1 MTVKMVILLL
11 EMSTSWYCVWLF
23 GIFSMIV
30 QSNAKPKTF
39 NIKRATIFIFS
50 FCIELLTKL
59 NCPALGVLKHH
70 YITKRIRDLL
80 IGNSTFLIYNLS
92 NQLLCYTV

>member
-23 GIFSMIV
+23 GIFSIIV

-39 NIKRATIFIFS
+39 NIKRTTIFIFS
-50 FCIELLTKL
+50 ICIELVTKL

-80 IGNSTFLIYNLS
+80 IGNSTFLIYNL
-92 NQLLCYTV
+92 